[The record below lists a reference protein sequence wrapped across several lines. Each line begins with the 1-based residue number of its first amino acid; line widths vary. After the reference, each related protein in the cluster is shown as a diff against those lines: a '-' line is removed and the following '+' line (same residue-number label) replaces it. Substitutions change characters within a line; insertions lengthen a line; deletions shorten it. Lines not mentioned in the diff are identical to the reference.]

1 MSRTLCDELLD
12 LLHGVCV
19 TQIFGITGDALNP
32 FVDAIRR
39 DGRFEWITVRH
50 EEVGAFAASAQ
61 AKLSGKL
68 GVCCGTVGPGGL
80 HLVNGLYDARRDYAP
95 VLAITGQ
102 VAEAE
107 IGNQYH
113 QEVDLVS
120 VFQDV
125 CVFNQAVRSP
135 AQFVRVAQQAIQAA
149 LDKGGPAH
157 LTIPVD
163 IIGAKLPNLDAKR
176 SIFRTSKVSTPTDE
190 ALNAAVSALDKA
202 KSVTIL
208 AGAGCAGASAA
219 LIDVAERL
227 QAPITHALRGTDIVP
242 YDHPLWI
249 GGIGHLGTKQGNDAL
264 DSCEA
269 LLMVG
274 TDFPYR
280 AFLPNGI
287 DIVQIDV
294 RPENIGRRCPVT
306 HALVGDANATLS
318 RMAERLAPKSDTTFL
333 TSIQAARE
341 RWDEKM
347 DAKAAIER
355 SSDVIHPQA
364 IARLAGNLAND
375 DAIFVADVGTV
386 TVWAARQLRLRR
398 GQRLIGC
405 FNHGSLGVGLPA
417 AMGAQSLDR
426 DRQVIAFCGDGGFAM
441 LMADFV
447 TAVRYDLPVIIIVF
461 NNEKFAFVELEMQ
474 AAGYPRF
481 ATDLVN
487 PNFANF
493 ATDCGGH
500 GERIEKPDE
509 IEPALKRAFA
519 SRKPYLIDAAVNPDE
534 LVLPP
539 ENSTVRRGRLRHG
552 ESQRTLDR
560 TWTRLTRRRLWTIN
574 RCHCI

>member
-1 MSRTLCDELLD
+1 MSRTLCEELLD
-12 LLHGVCV
+12 LLHDVCV
-19 TQIFGITGDALNP
+19 KQIFGITGDALNP

-50 EEVGAFAASAQ
+50 EEAGAFAASAQ
-61 AKLSGKL
+61 AKLSGQL
-68 GVCCGTVGPGGL
+68 AVCCGTVGPGGL
-80 HLVNGLYDARRDYAP
+80 HLINGLYDARREYAP
-95 VLAITGQ
+95 ILAITGQ
-102 VAEAE
+102 VDQAE
-107 IGNQYH
+107 IGNDYH
-113 QEVDLVS
+113 QAVDLVS

-125 CVFNQAVRSP
+125 CVYNEAVRSP
-135 AQFVRVAQQAIQAA
+135 AQFQRLAQQAIQAA
-149 LDKGGPAH
+149 LDLGGPAH

-163 IIGAKLPNLDAKR
+163 IIGSKLPDSGDKR
-176 SIFRTSKVSTPTDE
+176 RIFRLVKALTPTEDALASAVD
-190 ALNAAVSALDKA
+190 ALNGADK
-202 KSVTIL
+202 VTIL
-208 AGAGCAGASAA
+208 AGAGCEGAAA
-219 LIDVAERL
+219 ELLQVAETL
-227 QAPITHALRGTDIVP
+227 QAPITHALRGTDLID
-242 YDHPLWI
+242 YDHPYWV
-249 GGIGHLGTKQGNDAL
+249 GGVGHLGTRQGNDAL
-264 DSCEA
+264 DHCDA

-280 AFLPNGI
+280 AFLPNDI

-294 RPENIGRRCPVT
+294 RRQNIGRRCAVT
-306 HALVGDANATLS
+306 HPLVGDARATLEALS
-318 RMAERLAPKSDTTFL
+318 ARLTAKADDSFL
-333 TSIQAARE
+333 RSIQKGRSE
-341 RWDEKM
+341 WDEKM
-347 DAKAAIER
+347 DRKAALDR
-355 SSDVIHPQA
+355 SPDVIHPQA

-386 TVWAARQLRLRR
+386 TVWAARQLRLRKE
-398 GQRLIGC
+398 QRLIGC

-474 AAGYPRF
+474 ATGYPRF

-539 ENSTVRRGRLRHG
+539 KIAPSAAVGFAMGKIKELWIEHG
-552 ESQRTLDR
+552 PG
-560 TWTRLTRRRLWTIN
+560 
-574 RCHCI
+574 